1 MKNIALLFLAMLAL
15 SIGCTKESP
24 LSAGSDL
31 VVVRAYLFAGEPV
44 TDIQITG
51 TLPLGS
57 EETEAP
63 PINDAQVWM
72 IKDGRQYDLT
82 LSPGDSGYYY
92 YAGSDLIVEQG
103 DVFEINVAHNDQVAT
118 GKTVVPRPPE
128 ELALSSTVLYIPT
141 EMTFPFDPAAD
152 SASTITVSWK
162 YDSTSLFYAV
172 VENVEENPDSI
183 DSFGGFRGGPGG
195 LRRFMSTPTSQNEYR
210 IQRFSLS
217 YYGKHTVRIY
227 RVNQEYADLYGS
239 RLQDS
244 RDLNEPLTNIE
255 NGLGVFSAFNSVKAE
270 FTVVQ
275 EE

>member
-1 MKNIALLFLAMLAL
+1 MKKIALFFVAFLAL
-15 SIGCTKESP
+15 SFSCTKESP

-63 PINDAQVWM
+63 PINDAQVAL

-82 LSPGDSGYYY
+82 LSPGDSGYYHY
-92 YAGSDLIVEQG
+92 TGNDLLVEQG
-103 DVFEINVAHNDQVAT
+103 DVFEIDVVHNDKVAT
-118 GKTVVPRPPE
+118 GKAVVPAPPE
-128 ELALSSTVLYIPT
+128 DLALSSTTLYIPT
-141 EMTFPFDPAAD
+141 EITFPFDPALD
-152 SASTITVSWK
+152 STSSITVSWK
-162 YDSTSLFYAV
+162 RDSTSLFYVV

-183 DSFGGFRGGPGG
+183 ASFGGFRGGMGG
-195 LRRFMSTPTSQNEYR
+195 SRRFMSTPTSQNEYR

-275 EE
+275 QE

>member
-1 MKNIALLFLAMLAL
+1 L
-15 SIGCTKESP
+15 
-24 LSAGSDL
+24 
-31 VVVRAYLFAGEPV
+31 
-44 TDIQITG
+44 
-51 TLPLGS
+51 
-57 EETEAP
+57 
-63 PINDAQVWM
+63 

-82 LSPGDSGYYY
+82 LSPGDSGYYHY
-92 YAGSDLIVEQG
+92 TGNDLLVEQG
-103 DVFEINVAHNDQVAT
+103 DVFEIDVVHNDKVAT
-118 GKTVVPRPPE
+118 GKAVVPAPPE
-128 ELALSSTVLYIPT
+128 DLALSSTTLYIPT
-141 EMTFPFDPAAD
+141 EITFPFDPALD
-152 SASTITVSWK
+152 STSSITVSWK
-162 YDSTSLFYAV
+162 RDSTSLFYVV

-183 DSFGGFRGGPGG
+183 ASFGGFRGGMGG
-195 LRRFMSTPTSQNEYR
+195 SRRFMSTPTSQNEYR

-275 EE
+275 QE